1 MLILVPECIVTDRKR
16 LGRKPRQPY
25 SLKRTEPQKLIKPS
39 SNSSLDQGHS
49 TDGGDFRGSAIQ
61 WKPSPELRLHSVD
74 LGKAISHEN
83 LASMQQLEHFW
94 INPDPPPTPP
104 AVSPRVQVASSYS
117 NKYTE
122 FAATT
127 PAPPAVSPRVQ
138 VASSYPN
145 KYTEFAATAPAP
157 PAVSPRVQVAS
168 SYSNKYTGFAATTP
182 APPAVSPRVQ
192 VASSYPNKYTEFA
205 ATVRLQVASSY
216 SNKYT
221 EIAATT
227 LTPPAVL
234 PTIPVHYQEY
244 SRKIEVIAQNLQ
256 SSEYPPTD
264 VYDYTSWFQTPN
276 VVQPEPVLQD
286 YHHDL
291 HFQAHWSR
299 YH

>member
-1 MLILVPECIVTDRKR
+1 MARTAHACERCRRFKRRCFRPEGGLSCCSRCFEENKECIVTDRKR

-138 VASSYPN
+138 VASSYSN
-145 KYTEFAATAPAP
+145 KYTEFAATH
-157 PAVSPRVQVAS
+157 
-168 SYSNKYTGFAATTP
+168 
-182 APPAVSPRVQ
+182 
-192 VASSYPNKYTEFA
+192 
-205 ATVRLQVASSY
+205 L
-216 SNKYT
+216 
-221 EIAATT
+221 
-227 LTPPAVL
+227 L
-234 PTIPVHYQEY
+234 
-244 SRKIEVIAQNLQ
+244 
-256 SSEYPPTD
+256 
-264 VYDYTSWFQTPN
+264 
-276 VVQPEPVLQD
+276 
-286 YHHDL
+286 
-291 HFQAHWSR
+291 R
-299 YH
+299 YRPGYK